1 MRISVVYVL
10 AALLALAL
18 GIGLIFPRVEGVF
31 LQREQDAAED
41 TRRLVI
47 EAIDQTIGRY
57 EPLPQLVADDPVF
70 QDLLRQSDNSGLVPF
85 INEKLRLLAQ
95 SLGVSDIYI
104 MDKSGLT
111 IATSNYRRE
120 DSFFG
125 KNFAYRPYFQI
136 PLEGETTLFHALGTT
151 SGERGF
157 FFSAPILDGI
167 EVVGVLAI
175 KVPVDR
181 IETAWTGSEREI
193 IVADP
198 NGVAFLSSR
207 PEYRMRA
214 LAPLNDGQRKE
225 IAMTRQYPL
234 DLVAPLNLSAS
245 VISSGVVG
253 VTVSAAEETR
263 FLSISGPLDLA
274 GWHAIVLTPFVPIRM
289 RALAAVGVLALA
301 ITALALVGLLIY
313 QRRASLLDR
322 MRFEQEQRVILED
335 TVKARTAD
343 LDATNASLL
352 MEVAERKSTEERLR
366 KSQNELIQAGKL
378 AALGKMSA
386 ALSHEINQ
394 PLGAVKSYAYN
405 ASRFL
410 ERGQTTEVAENIS
423 LISEMADRMVRI
435 SNHLRGF
442 ARQPGEKLR
451 AIPIGDVVQKAIDL
465 STPQMRSSGV
475 TVTFDPPQP
484 EIFGIGGALR
494 LQQVIVNMLT
504 NAADAM
510 ADAPVKNVEI
520 DVQDTGDAIRINLR
534 DHGPGLEPEAMEQ
547 VFDAFYTTKEAGV
560 GMGLGLSI
568 SFNIVEDFGGSM
580 SVVNHP
586 DGGAVFTVTLNRAVP
601 MQEAAE

>member
-1 MRISVVYVL
+1 
-10 AALLALAL
+10 
-18 GIGLIFPRVEGVF
+18 
-31 LQREQDAAED
+31 
-41 TRRLVI
+41 
-47 EAIDQTIGRY
+47 
-57 EPLPQLVADDPVF
+57 
-70 QDLLRQSDNSGLVPF
+70 
-85 INEKLRLLAQ
+85 
-95 SLGVSDIYI
+95 
-104 MDKSGLT
+104 
-111 IATSNYRRE
+111 
-120 DSFFG
+120 
-125 KNFAYRPYFQI
+125 
-136 PLEGETTLFHALGTT
+136 
-151 SGERGF
+151 
-157 FFSAPILDGI
+157 
-167 EVVGVLAI
+167 
-175 KVPVDR
+175 
-181 IETAWTGSEREI
+181 
-193 IVADP
+193 
-198 NGVAFLSSR
+198 
-207 PEYRMRA
+207 
-214 LAPLNDGQRKE
+214 
-225 IAMTRQYPL
+225 
-234 DLVAPLNLSAS
+234 
-245 VISSGVVG
+245 
-253 VTVSAAEETR
+253 
-263 FLSISGPLDLA
+263 
-274 GWHAIVLTPFVPIRM
+274 M

-484 EIFGIGGALR
+484 EVFGIGGALR
-494 LQQVIVNMLT
+494 LQQVIVNLLT

-510 ADAPVKNVEI
+510 ADAPVKTVEI
-520 DVQDTGDAIRINLR
+520 DVQDTGEAIRINLR

>member
-1 MRISVVYVL
+1 
-10 AALLALAL
+10 
-18 GIGLIFPRVEGVF
+18 
-31 LQREQDAAED
+31 
-41 TRRLVI
+41 
-47 EAIDQTIGRY
+47 
-57 EPLPQLVADDPVF
+57 
-70 QDLLRQSDNSGLVPF
+70 
-85 INEKLRLLAQ
+85 
-95 SLGVSDIYI
+95 
-104 MDKSGLT
+104 
-111 IATSNYRRE
+111 
-120 DSFFG
+120 
-125 KNFAYRPYFQI
+125 
-136 PLEGETTLFHALGTT
+136 
-151 SGERGF
+151 
-157 FFSAPILDGI
+157 
-167 EVVGVLAI
+167 
-175 KVPVDR
+175 
-181 IETAWTGSEREI
+181 
-193 IVADP
+193 
-198 NGVAFLSSR
+198 
-207 PEYRMRA
+207 MRA